1 MARQGGECR
10 ANVQDLA
17 AKPSELLRA
26 PWEATSEWP
35 LGGLRC
41 FGAAKVST
49 EMMGYQHGYPKMIQD
64 GHSKK
69 EKYGNMIQ

>member
-1 MARQGGECR
+1 MTEPYNATEIVARQGGECR

-35 LGGLRC
+35 LGSLGGFRM
-41 FGAAKVST
+41 FWG
-49 EMMGYQHGYPKMIQD
+49 GQG
-64 GHSKK
+64 
-69 EKYGNMIQ
+69 